1 MCDLNLNTQADTKAW
16 LLANHPDKG
25 GQVDIDTFQDVT
37 NCYKSRSYCTPGSTQ
52 PKAPAKGVQGAQP
65 FNKKK
70 RDKIFTCM
78 RQTENWSKI
87 LPEHKMDKNKFDPA
101 LVKEAI
107 HNASPK
113 LEQLFR
119 IIAQVD
125 ANDMQTHGKYFKHFI
140 FSDVKEEGYGAKI
153 LASAFIA
160 NGYKNLI
167 APKAVPGQKA
177 LKLSLVP
184 TGADGKDKAFGL
196 LSSSPIFN
204 SEFNQ
209 KFKKEVLRMYNQRPE
224 NIQGENMRFIILD
237 SGFKEGID
245 LFDVKYVHI
254 FEPSMTVA
262 DLKQTIGRATRT
274 CGQKGLNFEPN
285 VGWPLFVYNYYITV
299 PEDMKEAY
307 QVSDPSLLQYPEE
320 DKNLFQK
327 ANKLKDATI
336 LFSGFDKTMT
346 NLAEQLYKLAPVF
359 SVDFELTKNIH
370 RIDDMSY
377 LYEQQRAQTDRGSA
391 RGSTPTTP
399 IESASLRGSAPTTPR
414 GSTPTTPFAS
424 PAKGGALNDN
434 PVQCE
439 GKCGLRSTKAIPAT
453 VGFLYKV
460 YVKYGHPRKNV
471 PAKHPRAYLCAYMKS
486 HPDYCDQVNKEWANR
501 AAFVP
506 YLLDK
511 TLEKNKTTSVKTTTK
526 RTRKIKPATYLSVKP
541 NSVTPYLSEPSS
553 PAYMDIQPNKP
564 PSYMDIQPN
573 KPPSYMD
580 IQPNK
585 PPSYMDIQP
594 NKPPS
599 YVDIKA
605 EPTPYNTPEKGT
617 YLDFNAEPTEY
628 MRSTP
633 KSSSRKSSS
642 TPKSSSRKSSSRKSS
657 IRKSS
662 SQLKSSSIK
671 SSLKIASEI
680 MQQLELVPY
689 VAPTQETDYA
699 IVKYTGKT
707 DSQMKQ
713 EKPGPPP
720 KKLNF
725 QHMRDF
731 IKTNYVKNFT
741 WGEIV
746 VENKCVEPV
755 KAPAPPTTQ
764 APATT
769 LAPTSQAPTAQLGGA
784 SRIMSLNPTQD
795 FVRTFF
801 TPQSPY
807 KGLLLF
813 HSVGTGKCHAINT
826 PIVMYDGRIKMVQD
840 IVVGDKLMG
849 DDSKPRLVQSLA
861 RGQDTLYDIIPTK
874 GEKYTVNSEHILC
887 LKYSGTGSIT
897 DLKHRQPN
905 LPYKACHLDNK
916 TVTLKSKSFA
926 TKEEAE
932 HYLSFFKEEDRIVEI
947 EVNKYLKLA
956 PSLQRE
962 LKGYRKGVEFPSKPV
977 DFDPYIIGLWLGDGS
992 KRDPVI
998 SSQDAKILKYL
1009 MNVLPKY
1016 GLRLVHQ
1023 SHYDYRISKDGTT
1036 KTNVMI
1042 DALRKYNLLNNKHI
1056 PYDYKCNDRA
1066 MRLQLLAGLIDTD
1079 GCYGIKDK
1087 CYEITQKSNAMAED
1101 ILFLA
1106 RSLGFAAYN
1115 KKRNKS
1121 WTYKGVTNT
1130 NEYNII
1136 LISGNGLEEIPVQI
1150 TRKMADVRLQI
1161 KDASI
1166 TGIKVEK
1173 NTDCGDYYGF
1183 TLDGNC
1189 RYLLG
1194 DFTVTHN
1201 TCTAIATATAS
1212 YEQEGYTI
1220 LWVTRTT
1227 LKSDVYKNMF
1237 DDVCH
1242 IILAEKMKQGLIMPE
1257 DLTRR
1262 KKLLSKNWIE
1272 PISYKTFS
1280 NLLTPGSHNV
1290 YMDKLIQRNGTTDIL
1305 KKTLIIID
1313 EAHKLYGGDL
1323 KAGER
1328 PDMAVME
1335 RLLQKSYDISGK
1347 DSARLLI
1354 MTATPFTNSPLE
1366 LFQLINLCK
1375 EDASEKIPIDLAE
1388 FKDKY
1393 MNADALLTE
1402 AGVKKLADKLSGY
1415 ISYLNREQ
1423 DPTQFAQPIMID
1435 VPVIMSHLPDAELR
1449 RELFSQTDKQ
1459 VDKLN
1464 KMESKTLNKQDDL
1477 NIKELNKR
1485 LRETQKHLK
1494 EMLKERQAHCKTI
1507 KNRGDKAKCMAE
1519 IQNEVQVEISHTV
1532 ATIKEELERLKQRQE
1547 ENKGLKQADQ
1557 ARIKKMKE
1565 KLETLKKELLQ
1576 EVMLVERCKNIKLV

>member
-16 LLANHPDKG
+16 LLANHPDKKNST
-25 GQVDIDTFQDVT
+25 QADVETFTDVV
-37 NCYKSRSYCTPGSTQ
+37 NCYKNREYCLGGSPTR
-52 PKAPAKGVQGAQP
+52 PPLAKGVWGDASQR
-65 FNKKK
+65 KK

-87 LPEHKMDKNKFDPA
+87 LPEHKMDKASFKPDE
-101 LVKEAI
+101 VKAAI

-167 APKAVPGQKA
+167 APKVIPGQKA

-285 VGWPLFVYNYYITV
+285 VGWPLFVYNYYIAV

-307 QVSDPSLLQYPEE
+307 EVSDPNLLQYPEE
-320 DKNLFQK
+320 DRMLFQK
-327 ANKLKDATI
+327 ATKLKDATI

-346 NLAEQLYKLAPVF
+346 NLAEQLYKLAPVL

-377 LYEQQRAQTDRGSA
+377 LYEQQRAQTRGSDISA
-391 RGSTPTTP
+391 ASPSPPRGSTLS
-399 IESASLRGSAPTTPR
+399 EASPSPPR
-414 GSTPTTPFAS
+414 GSTPSTPIGTAPLAS
-424 PAKGGALNDN
+424 RLALQGGALNDN

-460 YVKYGHPRKNV
+460 YVKYGHPRQNV
-471 PAKHPRAYLCAYMKS
+471 PAKRPRAYLCAYMKS
-486 HPDYCDQVNKEWANR
+486 HPDYCEQVNKEWANR

-506 YLLDK
+506 YLLDQ
-511 TLEKNKTTSVKTTTK
+511 TLEKNKTTTK
-526 RTRKIKPATYLSVKP
+526 RTRKIKQGTYLTVKP
-541 NSVTPYLSEPSS
+541 NSVTPYLSETSS
-553 PAYMDIQPNKP
+553 PSYVDIQPNKP
-564 PSYMDIQPN
+564 PSYVDIQPN
-573 KPPSYMD
+573 KPPSYV
-580 IQPNK
+580 
-585 PPSYMDIQP
+585 DIQP

-633 KSSSRKSSS
+633 KSSTR
-642 TPKSSSRKSSSRKSS
+642 KSSSRKSSSRKSS
-657 IRKSS
+657 TKRSHSTK
-662 SQLKSSSIK
+662 K
-671 SSLKIASEI
+671 SSLKIANEI
-680 MQQLELVPY
+680 MQKLELVPY

-699 IVKYTGKT
+699 IVKYTGKA
-707 DSQMKQ
+707 DSHLKQ
-713 EKPGPPP
+713 DKPGPPP

-731 IKTNYVKNFT
+731 IKTNYAKNFT

-746 VENKCVEPV
+746 VENKCID
-755 KAPAPPTTQ
+755 PAQ
-764 APATT
+764 APKAQQ
-769 LAPTSQAPTAQLGGA
+769 SQQLGGA

-807 KGLLLF
+807 KGLLVW
-813 HSVGTGKCHAINT
+813 HSVGCGK
-826 PIVMYDGRIKMVQD
+826 
-840 IVVGDKLMG
+840 
-849 DDSKPRLVQSLA
+849 
-861 RGQDTLYDIIPTK
+861 
-874 GEKYTVNSEHILC
+874 
-887 LKYSGTGSIT
+887 
-897 DLKHRQPN
+897 
-905 LPYKACHLDNK
+905 
-916 TVTLKSKSFA
+916 
-926 TKEEAE
+926 
-932 HYLSFFKEEDRIVEI
+932 
-947 EVNKYLKLA
+947 
-956 PSLQRE
+956 
-962 LKGYRKGVEFPSKPV
+962 
-977 DFDPYIIGLWLGDGS
+977 
-992 KRDPVI
+992 
-998 SSQDAKILKYL
+998 
-1009 MNVLPKY
+1009 
-1016 GLRLVHQ
+1016 
-1023 SHYDYRISKDGTT
+1023 
-1036 KTNVMI
+1036 
-1042 DALRKYNLLNNKHI
+1042 
-1056 PYDYKCNDRA
+1056 
-1066 MRLQLLAGLIDTD
+1066 
-1079 GCYGIKDK
+1079 
-1087 CYEITQKSNAMAED
+1087 
-1101 ILFLA
+1101 
-1106 RSLGFAAYN
+1106 
-1115 KKRNKS
+1115 
-1121 WTYKGVTNT
+1121 
-1130 NEYNII
+1130 
-1136 LISGNGLEEIPVQI
+1136 
-1150 TRKMADVRLQI
+1150 
-1161 KDASI
+1161 
-1166 TGIKVEK
+1166 
-1173 NTDCGDYYGF
+1173 
-1183 TLDGNC
+1183 
-1189 RYLLG
+1189 
-1194 DFTVTHN
+1194 

-1280 NLLTPGSHNV
+1280 NLLTPGAHNV
-1290 YMDKLIQRNGTTDIL
+1290 YMDKLIQRNGTADIL

-1375 EDASEKIPIDLAE
+1375 EDASEKIPTDITE
-1388 FKDKY
+1388 FKAKY

-1423 DPTQFAQPIMID
+1423 DPTQFAQPIMIE

-1459 VDKLN
+1459 VNALN
-1464 KMESKTLNKQDDL
+1464 KMEEKALNKQDET

-1485 LRETQKHLK
+1485 LRETQKRLK
-1494 EMLKERQAHCKTI
+1494 EMLKERQTHCKTI
-1507 KNRGDKAKCMAE
+1507 KKREDKAKCMAE
-1519 IQNEVQVEISHTV
+1519 IQNEVQVEINETV
-1532 ATIKEELERLKQRQE
+1532 VTIKEELERLKRRQE
-1547 ENKGLKQADQ
+1547 DNKGLKQADQ
-1557 ARIKKMKE
+1557 KRIKQMKE
-1565 KLETLKKELLQ
+1565 KLETLRKELLQ
-1576 EVMLVERCKNIKLV
+1576 EVMLVERCKNIKLA